1 MYTFNIVWDLVRA
14 RARNI
19 NLVLKIIGLGMH
31 LFQKKTEGF
40 YSVS

>member
-1 MYTFNIVWDLVRA
+1 MYVFYIVWDLVRA

-19 NLVLKIIGLGMH
+19 NLVLKIIGMH

>member
-1 MYTFNIVWDLVRA
+1 MYVFYIVWDLVRA

-19 NLVLKIIGLGMH
+19 NLVLKIIGIA
-31 LFQKKTEGF
+31 FFPKKTEGF